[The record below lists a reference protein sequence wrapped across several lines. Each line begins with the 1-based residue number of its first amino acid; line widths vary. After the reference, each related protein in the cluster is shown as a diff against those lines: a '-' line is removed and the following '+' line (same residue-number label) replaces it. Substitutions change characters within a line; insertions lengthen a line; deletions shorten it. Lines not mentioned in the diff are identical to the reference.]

1 MIQGIVLDTID
12 EEDDLNEII
21 ENIAK
26 KLLTYILLGEFTKR
40 DYEQNPKQESHK
52 WKQKDGSTCDDIIF
66 TNGLREI
73 GFDEWIS
80 LEYK

>member
-1 MIQGIVLDTID
+1 MFKKRNY
-12 EEDDLNEII
+12 EE
-21 ENIAK
+21 
-26 KLLTYILLGEFTKR
+26 
-40 DYEQNPKQESHK
+40 NPNQESHK
-52 WKQKDGSTCDDIIF
+52 WKQKSGTNCDDITF

>member
-1 MIQGIVLDTID
+1 MNKKNSTNTLKIYRKTINIYIYIQMF
-12 EEDDLNEII
+12 
-21 ENIAK
+21 K
-26 KLLTYILLGEFTKR
+26 KR